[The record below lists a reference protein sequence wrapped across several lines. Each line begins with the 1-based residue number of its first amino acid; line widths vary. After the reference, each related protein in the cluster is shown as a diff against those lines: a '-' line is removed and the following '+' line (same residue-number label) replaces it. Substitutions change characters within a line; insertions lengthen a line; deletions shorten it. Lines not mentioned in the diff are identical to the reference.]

1 MKSQLSDPI
10 NPDYYKRDGLEAI
23 DVIEAFFMHSPHLAT
38 AFKYLARMGE
48 KPGNSLAQD
57 AEKAKWYIDRWV
69 KVMEQRE
76 TPRYKG
82 EGDKTY
88 RLDVTTGEWV
98 EVEKS
103 GGNG

>member
-1 MKSQLSDPI
+1 MDAI
-10 NPDYYKRDGLEAI
+10 NPDYYKRNGLEAI

-69 KVMEQRE
+69 KMMEQRE
-76 TPRYKG
+76 TPRYKT
-82 EGDKTY
+82 EGDKAY

-98 EVEKS
+98 EVERVEVD
-103 GGNG
+103 NDC